1 MTINALVHLQPT
13 TSQLEILHRADHLF
27 RGQTGRYYG
36 GQLTAHHVATL
47 TNGVEL
53 KDELKT
59 AITKFTEA

>member
-1 MTINALVHLQPT
+1 M